1 MDTKESIDDVVNC
14 IDFNQT
20 GACISLGTS
29 RGYDI
34 FNCDPFGK
42 FYSES
47 EPDIG
52 GYSIVEMLF
61 STSLVALV
69 GNGDSPNLSP
79 RKLRLVNIKKRSIIC
94 EITFPTSIL
103 SVKMNKS
110 RVVVLLNLQIY
121 IYDINNMTL
130 LYVIDREPNQTNL
143 ISLSPN
149 LDNNVL
155 AYPST
160 STAIYSEIRPNVT
173 SNNINILHSKL
184 SDPLSDDAV
193 SNNVETAVDIDEYE
207 DNENIGFEE
216 NTNNENNESYS
227 RRAAELNLDNSNNNN
242 NISNNVDNSDRPIN
256 NGDVILFDLDELQPT
271 MVIEAHQN
279 GIAALALSP
288 DGLFLATASE
298 KGTIIRI
305 FNATTGFKLYQFRR
319 GTYSTKIYS
328 MSFSED
334 NQFLLACSSSKTVHI
349 FKLGNIIGN
358 NGLGVEN
365 DRVNGDIIKDDD
377 DAADDNNNNLN
388 NSCGGGYIDDST
400 VRKPYVDASRK
411 TVARMIRNSS
421 QNLTRRAAK
430 TLGQIFPYKVT
441 SILEPSRHFA
451 SLKIPIKDD
460 VDKHVR
466 SSAFIGGTTEIS
478 ISDYPEL
485 FSIEDKRS
493 NITNKNN
500 SGGTVT
506 GNIGIHGN
514 RAFQNGYKMNSE
526 SNQLPTTT
534 TTASSIT
541 MMVIRVVTT
550 EGYLYNYVLDP
561 ERGGDCLLLSQYS
574 LIEQ

>member
-1 MDTKESIDDVVNC
+1 MDTKESFNEVVNC

-20 GACISLGTS
+20 GTCISLGTS
-29 RGYDI
+29 KGYDI

-47 EPDIG
+47 EPDMG

-69 GNGDSPNLSP
+69 GNGDAPHLSP
-79 RKLRLVNIKKRSIIC
+79 RKLRLVNIKKHSIIC

-110 RVVVLLNLQIY
+110 RVVVLLSLQIY

-130 LYVIDREPNQTNL
+130 LHVIDREPNQTNL

-149 LDNNVL
+149 LDNNIL

-160 STAIYSEIRPNVT
+160 ATAIHSEIRPNVT
-173 SNNINILHSKL
+173 NNNINMLHSKL
-184 SDPLSDDAV
+184 SDPLTEDAV
-193 SNNVETAVDIDEYE
+193 RNNVETAIDNDEYE
-207 DNENIGFEE
+207 DEDEDDDNIGYKQ
-216 NTNNENNESYS
+216 NPNNESNESCS
-227 RRAAELNLDNSNNNN
+227 RRTPEVNIENHNSN
-242 NISNNVDNSDRPIN
+242 NNVDNSDRPIN
-256 NGDVILFDLDELQPT
+256 NGDVILFDLDLLQPT

-305 FNATTGFKLYQFRR
+305 FNVTTGFKLYQFRR
-319 GTYSTKIYS
+319 GTYSTKIFS
-328 MSFSED
+328 MNFGQD

-349 FKLGNIIGN
+349 FKLGNIIGSSN
-358 NGLGVEN
+358 ALEIEN
-365 DRVNGDIIKDDD
+365 DRVSGDTTIM
-377 DAADDNNNNLN
+377 DDNDESPNGT
-388 NSCGGGYIDDST
+388 GGGSYIDDST
-400 VRKPYVDASRK
+400 TRKPYVDASRR

-451 SLKIPIKDD
+451 SLKIPINDD
-460 VDKHVR
+460 IDKHVR
-466 SSAFIGGTTEIS
+466 SSAFIGGTMEIS
-478 ISDYPEL
+478 IADYPEL
-485 FSIEDKRS
+485 FSVDDTKS
-493 NITNKNN
+493 TITKNE
-500 SGGTVT
+500 GTVV

-514 RAFQNGYKMNSE
+514 RAFQSSYKINSE
-526 SNQLPTTT
+526 SDQEPTH
-534 TTASSIT
+534 IT
-541 MMVIRVVTT
+541 MMIIRVVTT

-561 ERGGDCLLLSQYS
+561 ERGGDCLLLSQYP
-574 LIEQ
+574 LVEKKKE